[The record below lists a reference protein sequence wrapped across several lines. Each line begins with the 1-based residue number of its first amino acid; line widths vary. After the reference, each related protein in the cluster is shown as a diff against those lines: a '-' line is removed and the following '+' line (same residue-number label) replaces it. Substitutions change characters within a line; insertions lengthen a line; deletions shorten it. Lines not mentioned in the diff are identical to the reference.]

1 MGAYRALRPFLLDGV
16 PQAAG
21 SVLELTPRQ
30 ARYRRIAGE
39 IEPVAAAEAGVR
51 SAAAPPEPP
60 PPSEPASAP
69 EPVSSNEPSR
79 VAGPI
84 RVSAVF
90 GEGAEPPPSPSA
102 APAPEAPPR
111 KRRGRRGAR

>member
-39 IEPVAAAEAGVR
+39 IEPVAAAGAEVR
-51 SAAAPPEPP
+51 SAAAPTEPP
-60 PPSEPASAP
+60 PPPEPASAP
-69 EPVSSNEPSR
+69 A
-79 VAGPI
+79 AGPI
-84 RVSAVF
+84 RVSAAF
-90 GEGAEPPPSPSA
+90 GEGIEPP
-102 APAPEAPPR
+102 APPR

>member
-1 MGAYRALRPFLLDGV
+1 MGSYRVLRPFLLDGV

-21 SVLELTPRQ
+21 AVLELTPRQ

-60 PPSEPASAP
+60 PPPEPASAP
-69 EPVSSNEPSR
+69 EPVSSNEPPR

-84 RVSAVF
+84 RVSAAF
-90 GEGAEPPPSPSA
+90 GEGPEPR

-111 KRRGRRGAR
+111 KRRGRRAAR